1 MLINILKAV
10 ILFGLLGPVVG
21 LLTSWIPAVVTTG
34 QWDLR
39 SLALAVPFAYWFG
52 FIPAI
57 CCGLFLGVFRSRLR
71 GVWGYL
77 IAAVAGAVCSA
88 SYYLLFY
95 APDIPDL
102 NRSSAF
108 VIAGFTAG
116 LVCGFAFLR
125 PPPNNSFKPKPL
137 RGSA

>member
-1 MLINILKAV
+1 MFINILKAIV
-10 ILFGLLGPVVG
+10 LFGLLGPVVG
-21 LLTSWIPAVVTTG
+21 LLTVWIPGAATSG

-39 SLALAVPFAYWFG
+39 SFALAVPFAYLFG

-57 CCGLFLGVFRSRLR
+57 CCGLFLGIFRSRLR
-71 GVWGYL
+71 GVRGYS
-77 IAAVAGAVCSA
+77 IAAVAGAVCA
-88 SYYLLFY
+88 AAYYLLLY
-95 APDIPDL
+95 APDSPDL

-108 VIAGFTAG
+108 VIAGFIAG

-125 PPPNNSFKPKPL
+125 SPPNNSFKPKPL